1 MFFENYSSLFTYE
14 VVWVKMGINIM
25 LMEIGDVHSGMLH
38 HFHLFPFQTVGLV
51 VADIL
56 NCPFMSVNIL
66 T

>member
-1 MFFENYSSLFTYE
+1 M
-14 VVWVKMGINIM
+14 VKNGDKYNIM

-38 HFHLFPFQTVGLV
+38 HFHVFPFQTVGLV

-56 NCPFMSVNIL
+56 NFPFMSVNIL